1 MKRFA
6 GYMGAAVAIVAAG
19 TGVALPFLDEAG
31 RRGLL
36 AAGGIAL
43 AIQGLAFVALIRLME
58 EEQGFLLALLGGAAA
73 RFVALGVVGVTATSV
88 DTGLGLEPLI
98 LGLAGFLFALL
109 LLEALF
115 VRSTINRKERTG

>member
-6 GYMGAAVAIVAAG
+6 GYYGLAFLIVAAG
-19 TGVALPFLDEAG
+19 TGVFYPFLDEAG
-31 RRGLL
+31 RKGLL
-36 AAGGIAL
+36 VAGGIAL
-43 AIQGLAFVALIRLME
+43 AIQGLAFLALLRLQE
-58 EEQGFLLALLGGAAA
+58 KEHGFLLALLGGAAV
-73 RFVALGVVGVTATSV
+73 RFVALGVVGVTATTV

-115 VRSTINRKERTG
+115 VRGTNRKERTE